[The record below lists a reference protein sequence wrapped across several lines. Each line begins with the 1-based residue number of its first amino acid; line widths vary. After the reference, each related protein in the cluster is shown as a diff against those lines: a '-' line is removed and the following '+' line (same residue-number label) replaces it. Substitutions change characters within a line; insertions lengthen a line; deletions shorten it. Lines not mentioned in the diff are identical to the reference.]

1 MALLSDREVHRHQ
14 AGDDMSDRQAKPRR
28 CGAKLDTTTETT
40 PRRTVCKFQS
50 QSHLTSDQKRRR
62 HFSFEP
68 GEDLL
73 QALKV
78 LTANDDSGVYKTPS
92 KSSDPLANGSHADA
106 DIEPLR
112 GSLIQ
117 NASMIPSPVQVYGSV
132 RREGS
137 VSSLQS
143 AKTRAGDG
151 RHNSRSSTLTAFRDN
166 PGMNLR
172 PASSSRSSSFKHLR
186 SAETSPSSKDRP
198 NSGIVLNGVAVL
210 SADYVNSTAV
220 SQGGSPGGYMKPTM
234 TSSLRANRTIRPL
247 TQENDEPSKSG

>member
-1 MALLSDREVHRHQ
+1 MALLSDREFPDHHAQ
-14 AGDDMSDRQAKPRR
+14 EDLSGRQAKL
-28 CGAKLDTTTETT
+28 GGYDSKLETSETT
-40 PRRTVCKFQS
+40 PRRNVLQS
-50 QSHLTSDQKRRR
+50 QPQPHLTSDQKRRR

-73 QALKV
+73 QALKDSR
-78 LTANDDSGVYKTPS
+78 ANDESLLYGTPS
-92 KSSDPLANGSHADA
+92 RSSDPLASGSHADA
-106 DIEPLR
+106 DMEPLR

-117 NASMIPSPVQVYGSV
+117 SASMIPSPVQVYGSV

-143 AKTRAGDG
+143 SKARGIDG
-151 RHNSRSSTLTAFRDN
+151 RHNSQSSISTAFRDI
-166 PGMNLR
+166 PSTNLR

-186 SAETSPSSKDRP
+186 SAEMSPSSKGRP

-210 SADYVNSTAV
+210 SAEHVNSTTV
-220 SQGGSPGGYMKPTM
+220 SQEGSPGGYKKPTI
-234 TSSLRANRTIRPL
+234 TSLLRTNRTIRPL